1 MNVHSLEG
9 QLLVVKRVYHV
20 PFYFV
25 TTVLTVPLSFEFFNV
40 ADLTIE
46 ND

>member
-1 MNVHSLEG
+1 MMNVHSLEG
-9 QLLVVKRVYHV
+9 QLLVIKCVYH
-20 PFYFV
+20 V